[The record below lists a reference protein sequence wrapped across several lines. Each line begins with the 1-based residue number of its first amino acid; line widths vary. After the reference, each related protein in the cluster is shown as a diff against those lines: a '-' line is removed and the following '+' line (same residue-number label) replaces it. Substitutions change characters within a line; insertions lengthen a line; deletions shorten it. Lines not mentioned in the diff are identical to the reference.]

1 MSFDT
6 TTQSM
11 KPNTAHYV
19 VIADNRPQGPSTQ
32 PPLDLAQGSPT
43 ELIRPLRPLAPGEIS
58 PPGGILTVLSNVQV
72 CTVDHLHVGFN
83 SYYTN
88 ILDSNN
94 GEEHKQLGLSRT
106 TEDIPFNT
114 DSDSGD
120 DSNFLTNPE
129 EARTPVAP
137 DAVIESF
144 NSEWIKSSSRDF
156 SLVTGRKYRNTH
168 RQMRA

>member
-1 MSFDT
+1 
-6 TTQSM
+6 M
-11 KPNTAHYV
+11 KPNTAQYV

-72 CTVDHLHVGFN
+72 CTVDHLHVG
-83 SYYTN
+83 
-88 ILDSNN
+88 SNN

-144 NSEWIKSSSRDF
+144 NSERIKSSSRDF